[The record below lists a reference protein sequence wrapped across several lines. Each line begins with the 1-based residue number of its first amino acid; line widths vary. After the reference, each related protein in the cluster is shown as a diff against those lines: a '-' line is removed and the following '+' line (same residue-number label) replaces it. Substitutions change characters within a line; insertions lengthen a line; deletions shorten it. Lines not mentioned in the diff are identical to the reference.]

1 MADKF
6 TQSFFDDFSSWYVRT
21 QKLGDGVSFELRHAR
36 NERKVDKRKVIEY
49 KVVAM
54 KNVPFV
60 DDEDTVS
67 ALLLG
72 AEDLLAMD
80 LGDEK
85 MYLELVGPDGQVIR
99 RNTRVKSVRALKDAP
114 ASTAATGR
122 AAKAS
127 FDSGHAGFITLL
139 EKSGCKK
146 LTGKQLGN
154 VWLAMEHAVGSGWR
168 PAMESYYARNKE
180 PATKGRGAG
189 RRKASGAT
197 A

>member
-1 MADKF
+1 MAEKL
-6 TQSFFDDFSSWYVRT
+6 TQSYFIDFASWFART
-21 QKLGDGVSFELRHAR
+21 QKLGAGVSFELRHAR

-49 KVVAM
+49 KALAM

-80 LGDEK
+80 LSEEK

-99 RNTRVKSVRALKDAP
+99 RNTRVKSVRAMADAAAP
-114 ASTAATGR
+114 ATGTRR
-122 AAKAS
+122 AAKDS

-146 LTGKQLGN
+146 LTGKQLGA
-154 VWLAMEHAVGSGWR
+154 VWLAMEQAVGSGWR
-168 PAMESYYARNKE
+168 PAMESYYAKNKE
-180 PATKGRGAG
+180 PATKGRRGG
-189 RRKASGAT
+189 RRKAGAT